1 MGSSATWLPQ
11 DPVPSRAARRRSP
24 AQRLR
29 DELRPLLG
37 ESWSEE
43 LERDVPHAWQRHGDL
58 VLLSQDSFRAAA
70 WESLGKGSPHCPSA
84 GPVLPRCWPGAAPV
98 LARCWPAAAPVLPSF
113 PRSPRMVCCR
123 LGALGDGGLG
133 SGGPAGGQARPGDAG
148 RDADPQGDPAAGPAR
163 LGGAHGQ
170 RHQVGRSCRMRLCA

>member
-84 GPVLPRCWPGAAPV
+84 GPVLPRCCPGAAPV
-98 LARCWPAAAPVLPSF
+98 LPRCCPGAGPLLPRCCPGAALVPQISPDGVL
-113 PRSPRMVCCR
+113 
-123 LGALGDGGLG
+123 
-133 SGGPAGGQARPGDAG
+133 QARRSGRRWPRLWGPGGWPGEAG
-148 RDADPQGDPAAGPAR
+148 
-163 LGGAHGQ
+163 
-170 RHQVGRSCRMRLCA
+170 

>member
-84 GPVLPRCWPGAAPV
+84 GPVLARCCPGAALVPQISPDGV
-98 LARCWPAAAPVLPSF
+98 LQGRRSGRRWP
-113 PRSPRMVCCR
+113 R
-123 LGALGDGGLG
+123 LWGPGGWPG
-133 SGGPAGGQARPGDAG
+133 EAG
-148 RDADPQGDPAAGPAR
+148 
-163 LGGAHGQ
+163 
-170 RHQVGRSCRMRLCA
+170 